1 MIDNDC
7 ELVDRFL
14 TSNDQEA
21 FNELVRRHERK
32 IRAVATSVLG
42 STPDVEDVLQETFVQ
57 FIQKAHPLRDPER
70 LSAWLHGVAWRLS
83 TKAAQQR
90 YKLSLEKN
98 SEALSDPS
106 QDWVEAQELEQILLS
121 CLQNLPVNYRQVIEL
136 SFYKDETNDE
146 IAKKLAIPRGSI
158 AGFLKRGLRLLRTE
172 VRARNISASILAMA
186 WVSSSKL
193 QNLSGAEISAVSSNC
208 LSEASRQSGSASG
221 STFDS
226 DSNPDSN
233 STPEADP
240 TPDSNSSSNSDSQS
254 SSPQSKSLTTA
265 NISASV
271 VAPII
276 RWKFMIAAT
285 VLIAVAFVVYAFD
298 GSATPHSFRSKESTV
313 IPQPQANTDASSSC
327 CEDEHS
333 LD

>member
-90 YKLSLEKN
+90 YKQSLEKD

-106 QDWVEAQELEQILLS
+106 QNWMEAQELEQILLS

-146 IAKKLAIPRGSI
+146 IAKKLSIPRGSI

-186 WVSSSKL
+186 WVSSSTL
-193 QNLSGAEISAVSSNC
+193 QNLSGAEISVVSSNC
-208 LSEASRQSGSASG
+208 LSEASRQSGSASCLLY
-221 STFDS
+221 T
-226 DSNPDSN
+226 
-233 STPEADP
+233 
-240 TPDSNSSSNSDSQS
+240 
-254 SSPQSKSLTTA
+254 SPS
-265 NISASV
+265 
-271 VAPII
+271 P
-276 RWKFMIAAT
+276 R
-285 VLIAVAFVVYAFD
+285 D
-298 GSATPHSFRSKESTV
+298 RG
-313 IPQPQANTDASSSC
+313 
-327 CEDEHS
+327 
-333 LD
+333 

>member
-90 YKLSLEKN
+90 YKQSLEKD

-106 QDWVEAQELEQILLS
+106 QDWMEAQELEQILLS

-146 IAKKLAIPRGSI
+146 IAKKLSIPRGSI

-186 WVSSSKL
+186 WVSSSTL
-193 QNLSGAEISAVSSNC
+193 QNLSGAEISVVSSNC

-226 DSNPDSN
+226 DSTPDSDLTPDSN
-233 STPEADP
+233 ST
-240 TPDSNSSSNSDSQS
+240 SNSDSQPNS
-254 SSPQSKSLTTA
+254 LEPKSLTTA
-265 NISASV
+265 DISASV
-271 VAPII
+271 VAPIVQ
-276 RWKFMIAAT
+276 WKFVIAAT
-285 VLIAVAFVVYAFD
+285 VLITVAFVFYAFD
-298 GSATPHSFRSKESTV
+298 GGATPHSFRSKEATV
-313 IPQPQANTDASSSC
+313 IPQPQAATGASSSC
-327 CEDEHS
+327 CEDQHS
-333 LD
+333 FD

>member
-32 IRAVATSVLG
+32 IRAIATSVLG

-57 FIQKAHPLRDPER
+57 FIQKAHSLRNPER
-70 LSAWLHGVAWRLS
+70 LSAWLHGIAWRLS

-90 YKLSLEKN
+90 YKQSLEKD

-106 QDWVEAQELEQILLS
+106 QDWMEAQELEQILLS

-146 IAKKLAIPRGSI
+146 IAKELSIPRGSI

-186 WVSSSKL
+186 WVSSSTL
-193 QNLSGAEISAVSSNC
+193 QNLSGAEISVVSSNC

-226 DSNPDSN
+226 DSTPDSDLTPDSN
-233 STPEADP
+233 ST
-240 TPDSNSSSNSDSQS
+240 SNSDSQPNS
-254 SSPQSKSLTTA
+254 LEPKSLTTA
-265 NISASV
+265 DISASV
-271 VAPII
+271 VAPIVQ
-276 RWKFMIAAT
+276 WKFVIAAT
-285 VLIAVAFVVYAFD
+285 VLITVAFVFYAFD
-298 GSATPHSFRSKESTV
+298 GGATPHSFRSKEATV
-313 IPQPQANTDASSSC
+313 IPQPQAATGASSSC
-327 CEDEHS
+327 CEDQHS
-333 LD
+333 FD